1 MCTMRPCE
9 ALSGRSESAII
20 VVNAFSQV
28 CHHRVAV
35 IHSQPM
41 ILECHSSVH
50 PDCRCFPDC
59 RFTSFRSVYPDHNR
73 QQQPTRFSFGCT
85 RVALQQQKRAHKR
98 YIEPGWPARST
109 SLPELPGFISGVCFD
124 QQCQQ
129 AADRAFLIVTS
140 IPLLGLLCAVILKYR
155 PPSAEALN
163 KDEVSFAF

>member
-1 MCTMRPCE
+1 
-9 ALSGRSESAII
+9 
-20 VVNAFSQV
+20 
-28 CHHRVAV
+28 
-35 IHSQPM
+35 M
-41 ILECHSSVH
+41 ILDCHSSLH

-59 RFTSFRSVYPDHNR
+59 QITGFTSFRSVYPDRNR
-73 QQQPTRFSFGCT
+73 QQSTRWSFGCT

-98 YIEPGWPARST
+98 YSEPGWPARST
-109 SLPELPGFISGVCFD
+109 SLPELAGFISGVCFD

-163 KDEVSFAF
+163 KDEVSLLSD